1 MLTLMNLEKAGLLG
15 LQGNRVYPT
24 LKTKLKLVVDDV
36 NEQVSCHVR
45 QRTIAVIITCSDFY
59 GRQV

>member
-45 QRTIAVIITCSDFY
+45 HCAIAIIITFGDFY
-59 GRQV
+59 WKQA